1 MAIYVL
7 VVDDDP
13 GVRGVLQR
21 FLTEQGYTV
30 ATAADGESALRMIRE
45 AEPDLLLL
53 DVYLPGIS
61 GIDVLYTLQSEGRV
75 IPTLTFSGMPDD
87 EMARETTLL
96 GAEDFIYK
104 PFSLQD
110 LHGNLLGK
118 LAAMGFAAPDRSG
131 QPTTTS

>member
-21 FLTEQGYTV
+21 FLNEQGYTV

-61 GIDVLYTLQSEGRV
+61 GIDVLYTLQCEGRV

-110 LHGNLLGK
+110 LRNNLLGK